1 MNKELK
7 EWIIS
12 IVIAVAAVILI
23 RSFFFV
29 PYQVSGDS
37 MAPTFEDK
45 ERLIINKIST
55 WTNGL
60 DRGDVIVFHANEKK
74 DYIKRLVGLPGDKI
88 EYKEDLLYVNGKV
101 VEENYL
107 KANRELAINDNL
119 TEDFTV
125 SELTHSGGKNEIPE
139 GRYLV
144 LGDNREISL
153 DSRRSEL
160 GLIESKNVV
169 GKVSIRFWPIN
180 SFETTFYEED
190 FNKVN
195 Q

>member
-125 SELTHSGGKNEIPE
+125 SELTHSGGKNEIPD

-153 DSRRSEL
+153 DSTKPEL
-160 GLIESKNVV
+160 GLIKQDSVV
-169 GKVSIRFWPIN
+169 GKVSIRFWPLN
-180 SFETTFYEED
+180 AFETGFYEND
-190 FNKVN
+190 FDEVN
-195 Q
+195 

>member
-125 SELTHSGGKNEIPE
+125 SELTHSGGKNEIPD

-153 DSRRSEL
+153 DSTKPEL
-160 GLIESKNVV
+160 GLIKQDSVV
-169 GKVSIRFWPIN
+169 GKVSIRFWPLN
-180 SFETTFYEED
+180 AFETGFYESD
-190 FNKVN
+190 FDEVN
-195 Q
+195 

>member
-88 EYKEDLLYVNGKV
+88 EYKEDMLYVNGKA

-125 SELTHSGGKNEIPE
+125 SELTHSGGKNEIPD

-153 DSRRSEL
+153 DSTKPEL
-160 GLIESKNVV
+160 GLIKQDSVV
-169 GKVSIRFWPIN
+169 GKVSIRFWPLN
-180 SFETTFYEED
+180 AFETGFYESD
-190 FNKVN
+190 FDEVN
-195 Q
+195 